1 MSFLISFCFFSG
13 RVVEY
18 EKNKK
23 WMELFKTH
31 FENDFNISASGAIS
45 LADSSDPSPARLKEI
60 RNRVVEESVQCV
72 LAEPQYNKGLV
83 TAVVE
88 GTGSNTAIIDPLGVG
103 LEAGPFLYEKLIRK
117 LAVNLS
123 KCF

>member
-1 MSFLISFCFFSG
+1 
-13 RVVEY
+13 
-18 EKNKK
+18 
-23 WMELFKTH
+23 
-31 FENDFNISASGAIS
+31 
-45 LADSSDPSPARLKEI
+45 
-60 RNRVVEESVQCV
+60 VVEESVQCV